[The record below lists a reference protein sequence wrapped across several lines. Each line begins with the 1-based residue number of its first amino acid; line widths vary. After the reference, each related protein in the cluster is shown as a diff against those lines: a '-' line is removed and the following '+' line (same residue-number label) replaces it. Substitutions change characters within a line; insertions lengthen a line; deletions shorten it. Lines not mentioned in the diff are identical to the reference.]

1 MQNYSP
7 QLWLLKATKN
17 TQTPN
22 ILCTII
28 AEQVEESPLTNKM
41 LRLWAYYTRHQ
52 EIIIDNP
59 IFRIH
64 SSFTTVL
71 LLTFSII
78 ITWTDLVGRP
88 IQCSVTGVPAYMVTS
103 YCWIETTFLMPGK
116 CISETKETT
125 TMTKLPKST
134 TNLSVGLLCTVFFKR
149 YSVTSRNGCVREVG
163 GWTDDPHRLWTQHPT
178 SSRDR
183 KELEKRDN
191 EQLLVNII
199 LQMVFMNWFFK
210 GDFLLYG
217 LKVLTFMIRPR
228 RKIRPH
234 DLRFPTRY
242 QMHLRKFGPSGSIEK
257 HDAFCILPQKN
268 FSEKIHIFIWFW
280 FIILAVLI
288 AALGLPHLHAKAP
301 AFLLY
306 SRTRMVPK
314 EVVDS
319 ICRRVSVGD
328 WWILYMLGRNV
339 DPQIYKEVITDFAE
353 KEHTVKYIIIRIP
366 PQCCAPTNWFLK
378 LFYAIC

>member
-1 MQNYSP
+1 
-7 QLWLLKATKN
+7 
-17 TQTPN
+17 
-22 ILCTII
+22 
-28 AEQVEESPLTNKM
+28 M
-41 LRLWAYYTRHQ
+41 LRLWADYTRRQ

-78 ITWTDLVGRP
+78 ITWTDLVGQP
-88 IQCSVTGVPAYMVTS
+88 IRCQVSGVPAYMVTS
-103 YCWIETTFLMPGK
+103 YCWIETTFLMSNAFLRPASSAHPGLGNDYND
-116 CISETKETT
+116 ETSRKHYNYYQWVCFA
-125 TMTKLPKST
+125 LFFQA
-134 TNLSVGLLCTVFFKR
+134 LLCHFPKWLWERWEDGLMTRIVCGLNIPLRPETEKSWRKGILSNYLVKHRIIHRNWYTLR
-149 YSVTSRNGCVREVG
+149 YWFC
-163 GWTDDPHRLWTQHPT
+163 
-178 SSRDR
+178 
-183 KELEKRDN
+183 EL
-191 EQLLVNII
+191 LCLVNII

-217 LKVLTFMIRPR
+217 LKVLTFDDKDQEERYDHMIYVFPR
-228 RKIRPH
+228 VTKCI
-234 DLRFPTRY
+234 F
-242 QMHLRKFGPSGSIEK
+242 RKFGPSGSIEK
-257 HDAFCILPQKN
+257 HDAICILPQNN
-268 FSEKIHIFIWFW
+268 FSEKIYIFIWFW

-288 AALGLPHLHAKAP
+288 AALVIFRVFLICMPRLRS
-301 AFLLY
+301 FLLF
-306 SRTRMVPK
+306 SLTRMVPK

-339 DPQIYKEVITDFAE
+339 DPQIYKEVIADLAE

-366 PQCCAPTNWFLK
+366 PQCCGPTNWFLK

>member
-1 MQNYSP
+1 
-7 QLWLLKATKN
+7 
-17 TQTPN
+17 
-22 ILCTII
+22 
-28 AEQVEESPLTNKM
+28 M
-41 LRLWAYYTRHQ
+41 LRLWVDYTRRQ

-78 ITWTDLVGRP
+78 ITWTNLVGQP
-88 IQCSVTGVPAYMVTS
+88 IQCSVSGVPAYIKTS
-103 YCWIETTFLMPGK
+103 YCWIETTFLMPASSAHPGLGNDYNDETAQK
-116 CISETKETT
+116 HYTYYYQKVFALHSLLCHFPKRLWEDGLMTRIVCGLHIPLRSETEESWRKGI
-125 TMTKLPKST
+125 
-134 TNLSVGLLCTVFFKR
+134 LSNYLVEHRIIRRNWYTFRYRFCELLC
-149 YSVTSRNGCVREVG
+149 
-163 GWTDDPHRLWTQHPT
+163 
-178 SSRDR
+178 
-183 KELEKRDN
+183 
-191 EQLLVNII
+191 LVNII
-199 LQMVFMNWFFK
+199 LQMVFINWFFK
-210 GDFLLYG
+210 GDFLLYDDNDQEERYDN
-217 LKVLTFMIRPR
+217 MIYVFPR
-228 RKIRPH
+228 VTKCI
-234 DLRFPTRY
+234 F
-242 QMHLRKFGPSGSIEK
+242 RKFGRSGSIEK

-288 AALGLPHLHAKAP
+288 AALVIFRVFLICMPRLRS
-301 AFLLY
+301 FLLY
-306 SRTRMVPK
+306 SQTRMVPK

-366 PQCCAPTNWFLK
+366 PQCCGPTNWFLK